1 MNQYKYNVQMMFPLG
16 KREGTIVINEDNG
29 RLNGMLSLLGNT
41 EELTGVLKPDRCCE
55 IRGKIVSLTKTIIY
69 CAVGEIHA
77 KWIKLDF
84 YSDEKLFHMEGAR
97 EE

>member
-1 MNQYKYNVQMMFPLG
+1 MNQYKYHVQMMFPLG
-16 KREGTIVINEDNG
+16 KREGTIVINDNNG
-29 RLNGMLSLLGNT
+29 QLNGILSLLGNN
-41 EELTGVLKPDRCCE
+41 EEFTGVLKQDRCCE

-69 CAVGEIHA
+69 YAVGEMHS

-84 YSDEKLFHMEGAR
+84 FSNEKLFHMEGVR